1 MQEQQN
7 DAVDASMTT
16 QPSHKDDVAM
26 TTQAEAKTDV
36 LTTLDQV
43 VQIPTATDEK
53 KNAFD
58 DVPPMSQHS
67 EDQDAIMETQK
78 VASKDQA

>member
-1 MQEQQN
+1 MSEQPI

-16 QPSHKDDVAM
+16 QPFPKAADVSM
-26 TTQAEAKTDV
+26 ITQADVSADV
-36 LTTLDQV
+36 LNIVQTT
-43 VQIPTATDEK
+43 IPATTEGT
-53 KNAFD
+53 NAFD